1 MSNLINKTRLQKFA
15 EGLWTKIKGRYDVAF
30 KEATIS
36 ASDSADKKI
45 TLTRIS
51 ETNPV
56 DIDLSDY
63 ARLQDRNEFKQD
75 VSADNVALAN
85 NSHIGNTKGFD
96 SNNRSLGFRQ
106 LTTSAF
112 VDGYVDHVKIYVE
125 SANTNTNSTWTVWAI
140 TKGANGKEN
149 DRVAKVICNSKVLE
163 VNSITEGTETRKFVI
178 IPVKESFENETYF
191 IAKCTTHKLEVAS
204 SIKQEYS
211 TDVINM
217 NGSQPPTTPGAE
229 IDWNGGGNTSANTA
243 IMHLIG
249 RESIGSLA
257 LKLKQTQADGS
268 LYVLKSETTATGGAG
283 SANKVVK
290 LDGQGKLDKDM
301 LPSIAIN
308 EYFEITDFTNQA
320 LQGKRYENGDV
331 AVVTGSGVNSGKRY
345 LCINKGTSNATTEFI
360 ELNSKD
366 GVVTNVNG
374 TTGAVTLK
382 IEATTEKLQL
392 KVNDEMKSEVDIIS
406 EADINSIINGLN

>member
-15 EGLWTKIKGRYDVAF
+15 EGFWAKIKGRYDNAF

-63 ARLQDRNEFKQD
+63 ARLQDRNEFKKD
-75 VSADNVALAN
+75 VSVDNVGSIN
-85 NSHIGNTKGFD
+85 NLYLGNVNGNQ
-96 SNNRSLGFRQ
+96 SQNRILGHRDI
-106 LTTSAF
+106 TSKAF
-112 VDGYVDHVKIYVE
+112 VDGYVSDLVIL
-125 SANTNTNSTWTVWAI
+125 ANSDLTN
-140 TKGANGKEN
+140 
-149 DRVAKVICNSKVLE
+149 
-163 VNSITEGTETRKFVI
+163 GTETSWRIWAIKKGTAREQDEVLKIYHTANATKTMPIETMTLNGVEQKVVKLAINEKFTDEVYFMYQCISHTVKVI
-178 IPVKESFENETYF
+178 HPTGTHLNDNVVNLSQVPGNVGTTIQWNTNATNNTG
-191 IAKCTTHKLEVAS
+191 IAYL
-204 SIKQEYS
+204 Y
-211 TDVINM
+211 
-217 NGSQPPTTPGAE
+217 
-229 IDWNGGGNTSANTA
+229 
-243 IMHLIG
+243 G

-268 LYVLKSETTATGGAG
+268 LYVKQDEVSTT
-283 SANKVVK
+283 SVANKVVR
-290 LDGQGKLDKDM
+290 LGADGKLDKDM

-331 AVVTGSGVNSGKRY
+331 AVVTGSGANNGKRY
-345 LCINKGTSNATTEFI
+345 LCINKGTRNATTEFI